1 MTNNRFAQAAINTIH
16 TLPIDA
22 IQQANSG
29 HPRLDGMN
37 DGTQFPV
44 MRSIGRALPQNYYP
58 QEKISA
64 ALWNEWGGDD
74 ESRTRFERIHHSVGV
89 RGRHLALPMEDYRAL
104 DSFSKLNDKWIEHAS
119 DLAEEAVDSALRQA
133 GYAPRGI
140 DHIFFTTVTGIASPS
155 IDVKLINRMSMRSD
169 IKRTPIFGLGCVGG
183 AAGLARAADY
193 LRAFPTHTAML
204 VAVELCSLTLQLQ
217 DKSMANVIASGLF
230 ADGAAAVLLTGGA
243 RSDGFPSPRIV
254 TSRSMFFRDTEEMMA
269 WRLADSGFQ
278 IVLSAGVPDL
288 VRTNLRHGVDSFLGG
303 QGLSR
308 SDIIHWIAHTGGPKV
323 LQAMEAALEIPR
335 CALARSWKSLAALG
349 NLSSVSV
356 LFVAADLMDSKTAR
370 QGDYGILL
378 SMGPGFCGELVLL
391 QW

>member
-1 MTNNRFAQAAINTIH
+1 MAINTIL
-16 TLPIDA
+16 TLSIDA
-22 IQQANSG
+22 IQQDYSG
-29 HPRLDGMN
+29 HPGLDGMN
-37 DGTQFPV
+37 AAAQFPV
-44 MRSIGRALPQNYYP
+44 MRSIGRALPENYYP
-58 QEKISA
+58 QETISA
-64 ALWNEWGGDD
+64 ALWNEWGGGG
-74 ESRTRFERIHHSVGV
+74 ESRARFERIHRSVGV

-104 DSFSKLNDKWIEHAS
+104 DSFSKLNDKWIERAT

-133 GYAPRGI
+133 DYAPSAI

-155 IDVKLINRMSMRSD
+155 IDVKLINRMPLRSD

-204 VAVELCSLTLQLQ
+204 VAVELCSLTLQRQ
-217 DKSMANVIASGLF
+217 DKSVANVIASGLF

-243 RSDGFPSPRIV
+243 RSDGYPSPRIV
-254 TSRSMFFRDTEEMMA
+254 TSRSMFFADTEEMMA
-269 WRLADSGFQ
+269 WRLVDSGFQ
-278 IVLSAGVPDL
+278 IVLSAEVPEL
-288 VRTNLRHGVDSFLGG
+288 VRNNLRPAVDSFLGD

-308 SDIIHWIAHTGGPKV
+308 CDISHWIAHTGGPKV
-323 LQAMEAALEIPR
+323 LQAMETALEIPR

-349 NLSSVSV
+349 NLSSASV
-356 LFVAADLMDSKTAR
+356 LFVAADLMDSKSAR